1 MSLLPYT
8 RRPIR
13 SVTTDTH
20 KSSEDYS
27 TCKKKRRR
35 RRRERER
42 EKRKEDTR
50 EEEEQVSISVRDIT
64 TLEKVFSLLL
74 LILVP

>member
-42 EKRKEDTR
+42 EKR
-50 EEEEQVSISVRDIT
+50 
-64 TLEKVFSLLL
+64 EKKTHEKKKNKCQ
-74 LILVP
+74 